1 MTSTLCPALP
11 CARACPPAPLP
22 SARRAA
28 SQKGGVRALQ
38 DEVVAS
44 HGVPFDKYAAVV
56 KRLRAL
62 LGPDA
67 LLVANE
73 GSDLMDWNLTAH
85 SGPPEIRVAPELDL
99 FSLDFY
105 DGWNTDGEWE
115 VDMVRG
121 IYEASVFP
129 QLLPHQKAV
138 LVPYNSDTFSSLFT
152 VHLAKPKVSLM
163 QGHVW
168 MPRLDRPRAAGSADR
183 QEAGGVLA
191 LGRGGLSDRVRPCSS
206 VSARVFVTRKRRPA
220 TAGFRR
226 GTSAIAR
233 AQPRASIGARGG
245 RVESSGRRIRSAAPP
260 APSSARTATTA
271 SPRAARAAASSARR
285 RRSAPGTVATG

>member
-1 MTSTLCPALP
+1 M
-11 CARACPPAPLP
+11 
-22 SARRAA
+22 
-28 SQKGGVRALQ
+28 Q

-73 GSDLMDWNLTAH
+73 GSDLMDWNLTEH

-138 LVPYNSDTFSSLFT
+138 LVRISL
-152 VHLAKPKVSLM
+152 A
-163 QGHVW
+163 
-168 MPRLDRPRAAGSADR
+168 SAFF
-183 QEAGGVLA
+183 
-191 LGRGGLSDRVRPCSS
+191 P
-206 VSARVFVTRKRRPA
+206 
-220 TAGFRR
+220 
-226 GTSAIAR
+226 
-233 AQPRASIGARGG
+233 
-245 RVESSGRRIRSAAPP
+245 ESQRCRC
-260 APSSARTATTA
+260 
-271 SPRAARAAASSARR
+271 
-285 RRSAPGTVATG
+285 

>member
-1 MTSTLCPALP
+1 MTSALCP
-11 CARACPPAPLP
+11 CPLP
-22 SARRAA
+22 SWPLSERCV
-28 SQKGGVRALQ
+28 GTLQ

-44 HGVPFDKYAAVV
+44 HGVPFDKYATVV

-73 GSDLMDWNLTAH
+73 GSDLMDWNLTEH

-138 LVPYNSDTFSSLFT
+138 LVPYI
-152 VHLAKPKVSLM
+152 VM
-163 QGHVW
+163 
-168 MPRLDRPRAAGSADR
+168 
-183 QEAGGVLA
+183 
-191 LGRGGLSDRVRPCSS
+191 LSRVCSC
-206 VSARVFVTRKRRPA
+206 RC
-220 TAGFRR
+220 
-226 GTSAIAR
+226 
-233 AQPRASIGARGG
+233 
-245 RVESSGRRIRSAAPP
+245 
-260 APSSARTATTA
+260 PSR
-271 SPRAARAAASSARR
+271 
-285 RRSAPGTVATG
+285 

>member
-1 MTSTLCPALP
+1 M
-11 CARACPPAPLP
+11 
-22 SARRAA
+22 
-28 SQKGGVRALQ
+28 Q

-138 LVPYNSDTFSSLFT
+138 LVPYSSDTFSSLFT
-152 VHLAKPKVSLM
+152 SHVAKPESITHA
-163 QGHVW
+163 GA
-168 MPRLDRPRAAGSADR
+168 RLDAPARP
-183 QEAGGVLA
+183 
-191 LGRGGLSDRVRPCSS
+191 
-206 VSARVFVTRKRRPA
+206 T
-220 TAGFRR
+220 
-226 GTSAIAR
+226 
-233 AQPRASIGARGG
+233 
-245 RVESSGRRIRSAAPP
+245 SGRRQRRSSRSWRRTGTGPRRTLGSRTSLFLRFCACLRDAEASPSQRFFIVALLQSHGRSGQAAAAPP
-260 APSSARTATTA
+260 LS
-271 SPRAARAAASSARR
+271 
-285 RRSAPGTVATG
+285 